1 MKAFRYLIIIVL
13 SCLAFASVS
22 QNGKEIIARYF
33 DVFKQ
38 ENYDSLRDIIK
49 NEKLLD
55 KHIKVLKVLHQKLKT
70 WNIEKYVH
78 SGRYAV
84 YAVRSRWIVYNIDK
98 TKHYV
103 SDVDVSFVLEF
114 DGLKW
119 HIVNILPKKLYDDIV
134 RNYFYTATMPKEGA
148 KHLAKTFELL
158 SFMEKQKRHYVY
170 EIPKYFSVYQQ
181 ANLFLHRDKF
191 AEEWFK
197 NWNIVQMPVD
207 KQNKPKIIFTKERY
221 GWFAKPS
228 EITEL
233 HPPKGVDTPV
243 LCLHPL
249 AQDKP
254 TILRT
259 FRTIDEKSRF
269 LYLHVTGESGKD
281 WLLKVNING
290 NTVFEKVI
298 RGDGW
303 HRIKIDLSEY
313 MHKNVNIEVQ
323 IAANDWYY
331 EFAFIDEIRFNKE

>member
-1 MKAFRYLIIIVL
+1 MKALRLLLIIVSSSL
-13 SCLAFASVS
+13 VFASAS
-22 QNGKEIIARYF
+22 QNGKEVIARYF
-33 DVFKQ
+33 DAFKY
-38 ENYDSLRDIIK
+38 ENYDSLRDIIG

-55 KHIKVLKVLHQKLKT
+55 RHIKVMKVLHQKLKE
-70 WNIEKYVH
+70 WHIEKSVR

-84 YAVRSRWIVYNIDK
+84 YAVRSRWTVYNFDG
-98 TKHYV
+98 TKHYE
-103 SDVDVSFVLEF
+103 SDTDASFVLEF

-134 RNYFYTATMPKEGA
+134 RSYFYTATMPKEGA

-158 SFMEKQKRHYVY
+158 SLMENQKRHYAY
-170 EIPKYFSVYQQ
+170 EAPKYFSSYQQ
-181 ANLFLHRDKF
+181 VNVTLHRDKF

-197 NWNIVQMPVD
+197 DWNVVRMPVD
-207 KQNKPKIIFTKERY
+207 KRNEPKIIFTKERY

-243 LCLHPL
+243 LCLHPV

-254 TILRT
+254 SVLQT

-281 WLLKVNING
+281 WLLRVKVNG
-290 NTVFEKVI
+290 DTVFEKVI
-298 RGDGW
+298 RGDKW
-303 HRIKIDLSEY
+303 HRVKIDLSKY
-313 MHKNVNIEVQ
+313 MYKNAHIEVQ

-331 EFAFIDEIRFNKE
+331 EFAFIDDIRFKKE